1 MDGIHDMIK
10 FIIVTVAQ
18 FSFNIRKFSRLKNE
32 MLIKTKDQRKKQNYP
47 IIHFICPMM
56 EM

>member
-1 MDGIHDMIK
+1 MDEIHDMIK

-47 IIHFICPMM
+47 IIHFNCPMM